1 MKIRMIWII
10 VMKKPRAKTPTR
22 AICFFIGVSLCVG
35 GWWRG
40 DTFWRRRSWRVR
52 RTGRGRAIMIMSKP
66 RLVPV
71 FFSQYVW

>member
-22 AICFFIGVSLCVG
+22 AICFFFIGVSLCVG

-40 DTFWRRRSWRVR
+40 RL
-52 RTGRGRAIMIMSKP
+52 GRGGGIPFGVDAIGGLAGREGGG
-66 RLVPV
+66 RL
-71 FFSQYVW
+71 